1 MVRNSSSDP
10 LRIDEVA
17 VPGARGVIGLTF
29 CPGKRQREAI
39 SGAWERDLDTDLA
52 AIASWG
58 ARAIIN
64 LVEEHEMLEL
74 GVADTAERLPA
85 GIDYFHLPIP
95 DAGIP
100 DAQWEAAWSAH
111 GAVVRARLAAG
122 HKILVH
128 CKGGLGR
135 TGLLAARLLIEFGM
149 PPAQA
154 VSAVRAARAATIE
167 TDAQLE
173 YVLCQR
179 APGSVQECV
188 DEPGRTMPLRPRI
201 AEPAAMKPL
210 FRERWDTAE
219 LRRAHPPVFSHPHK
233 QLLYDLAYPPGEVE
247 RGEIW
252 VSRWPCATPVK
263 ACCGSALL
271 VSAEPGYFSYRP
283 SPGVAPGHEW
293 HLNFA
298 DGELFFAYGSPL
310 FAQDE
315 MQVAEHP
322 LLASVR
328 QKLVCLARQH
338 ERYDPR
344 TRDRA
349 GMPTPVLVQ
358 GVARRI
364 AVATDA
370 NTGQGRPQGLY
381 GNHFARATPDV
392 IVRAS
397 SRIEASALSNLLAIV
412 APAGG
417 SGVYREE
424 TIDDALRTAYSGF
437 RATVQA
443 CVLPG
448 NEPPRIRL
456 HGGNWG
462 CGAYGG
468 NPELMYLV
476 QMIAADWAGLEGI
489 VFHAPIAEPFVLAC
503 AKFASLQERCCGHDD
518 ALRFLAAQRYAWGV
532 SDGN

>member
-1 MVRNSSSDP
+1 MRNSSSDP
-10 LRIDEVA
+10 LRIDELA
-17 VPGARGVIGLTF
+17 VPGTRGVIGLTF
-29 CPGKRQREAI
+29 CPGQRQRGAL

-52 AIASWG
+52 AIAAWG
-58 ARAIIN
+58 ALAIVN
-64 LVEEHEMLEL
+64 LVEQHEMHEL

-85 GIDYFHLPIP
+85 GIDYFHLPIR

-111 GAVVRARLAAG
+111 GAVVRERLAAG
-122 HKILVH
+122 QKILVH

-154 VSAVRAARAATIE
+154 VRAVRAARQNAIE

-173 YVLCQR
+173 YVLRQG
-179 APGSVQECV
+179 APGSGLA
-188 DEPGRTMPLRPRI
+188 EPGHTIAWRPRI
-201 AEPAAMKPL
+201 AEQALMKPL
-210 FRERWDTAE
+210 FRENWDKAE
-219 LRRAHPPVFSHPHK
+219 LRRVYPPRFSHPHK
-233 QLLYDLAYPPGEVE
+233 QLLYDLAYAPGELE
-247 RGEIW
+247 RGEIC
-252 VSRWPCATPVK
+252 VSRWPCATPGE
-263 ACCGSALL
+263 AACGSALL
-271 VSAEPGYFSYRP
+271 VSTDPGYFSYRP
-283 SPGVAPGHEW
+283 SSGVAPGHEW
-293 HLNFA
+293 YLNFA
-298 DGELFFAYGSPL
+298 DGDLFYAYGGAL

-328 QKLVCLARQH
+328 EKLLLLVRQA
-338 ERYDPR
+338 ERYAPR
-344 TRDRA
+344 TRDRT

-370 NTGQGRPQGLY
+370 NAGQGRPQGLY
-381 GNHFARATPDV
+381 GNHFARAAPDV
-392 IVRAS
+392 ILRAS
-397 SRIEASALSNLLAIV
+397 SRIEPPAPSNLLAIV

-424 TIDDALRTAYSGF
+424 TIDDVLRTAYSGF
-437 RATVQA
+437 CAMVHA
-443 CVLPG
+443 CAVPG

-503 AKFASLQERCCGHDD
+503 AKFASLQERRSAHGD
-518 ALRFLAAQRYAWGV
+518 ALRFLAAQQYAWGM